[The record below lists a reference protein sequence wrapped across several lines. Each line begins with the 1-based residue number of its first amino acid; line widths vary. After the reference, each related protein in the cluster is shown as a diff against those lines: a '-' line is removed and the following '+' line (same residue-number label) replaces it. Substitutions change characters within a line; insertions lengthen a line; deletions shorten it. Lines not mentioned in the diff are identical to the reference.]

1 MSEVFKGMSV
11 TVLMGGNSAERAI
24 SLKSGTA
31 VANALT
37 EAGAIV
43 TRLDTATTGWHHN
56 LPLETF
62 VFNLL
67 HGVGGEDGSVQ
78 GLLDCLGVPYSGS
91 GVLGSALCMDKA
103 KTKLV
108 WRSAG
113 LPTPAFEMID
123 SDSDLSSVIDRP
135 FPRGP
140 RSACQWPATQIVL
153 SRLYCSPR
161 NHGLRLWLRRT
172 LTVMSLP

>member
-56 LPLETF
+56 L
-62 VFNLL
+62 
-67 HGVGGEDGSVQ
+67 
-78 GLLDCLGVPYSGS
+78 
-91 GVLGSALCMDKA
+91 
-103 KTKLV
+103 
-108 WRSAG
+108 
-113 LPTPAFEMID
+113 
-123 SDSDLSSVIDRP
+123 
-135 FPRGP
+135 
-140 RSACQWPATQIVL
+140 
-153 SRLYCSPR
+153 
-161 NHGLRLWLRRT
+161 
-172 LTVMSLP
+172 SLIHI